1 MEISLVFKV
10 FYLFDF
16 PSVVFPFHIYIGM
29 YILIQ
34 RSSNK
39 MRVIF
44 GYNCNVEFYF
54 YFYFLLI
61 LMWFSIRFWLLG

>member
-16 PSVVFPFHIYIGM
+16 SSVFFHFIYICM

-44 GYNCNVEFYF
+44 GYNCNVDFYLF
-54 YFYFLLI
+54 F
-61 LMWFSIRFWLLG
+61 